1 MPLYNGNV
9 NIIEGGNSLLQLY
22 NYPPVIQFTTTGS
35 NRVVFNI
42 KQNVFCGGMELQWC
56 KSNTFASGT
65 ITSSNINCTASVLEP
80 LTSYRGWTETMGGF
94 GSASLNDDG
103 IYYMRVR
110 GTNKVQFYPYLPT
123 SSFTEPLQFSINRL
137 ASGSCYYLDGS
148 PNYVTEIG
156 GVTGQA
162 TWLPS
167 GFNSSSQKWYS
178 SAALGG
184 GGYITS
190 NLSASLTN
198 VSGTIHKFGDERGA
212 ELNNEVIRFS
222 NVLIDAGVYSSIYFD
237 QSSSTTPSGVSFIM
251 TTGSFRI
258 GTSDAVD
265 GQNTTP
271 WFDVVGKTLYSNG
284 ITSGQTTYT
293 LPASTG
299 SFNNIHVYLCNLGG
313 ASPNNNVNVF
323 LNGNLVTTITQNT
336 PPTGRYIVFQLFS
349 DSEFKFIGTRQD
361 VATVGTIPSIQSS
374 SLGCAFTS

>member
-1 MPLYNGNV
+1 
-9 NIIEGGNSLLQLY
+9 
-22 NYPPVIQFTTTGS
+22 
-35 NRVVFNI
+35 
-42 KQNVFCGGMELQWC
+42 
-56 KSNTFASGT
+56 
-65 ITSSNINCTASVLEP
+65 
-80 LTSYRGWTETMGGF
+80 
-94 GSASLNDDG
+94 
-103 IYYMRVR
+103 MRVR
-110 GTNKVQFYPYLPT
+110 GSNKVQFYPYLPT
-123 SSFTEPLQFSINRL
+123 SSFTEPLEFSINRL

-148 PNYVTEIG
+148 PNYVTEVG
-156 GVTGQA
+156 GTSGQA

-178 SAALGG
+178 SAALGS

-190 NLSASLTN
+190 NLSASLTY

-222 NVLIDAGVYSSIYFD
+222 DVIDAGVYSNIYFD

-265 GQNTTP
+265 GVNTLS
-271 WFDVVGKTLYSNG
+271 WIDVVGNRMISNG
-284 ITSGQTTYT
+284 VDSGPQTTYT

-299 SFNNIHVYLCNLGG
+299 SFNNIHVYLCNIGSG
-313 ASPNNNVNVF
+313 PNPNNVNIF
-323 LNGNLVTTITQNT
+323 LNGNLVTTLTQNT
-336 PPTGRYIVFQLFS
+336 PPTGRYLVFQMFS

-361 VATVGTIPSIQSS
+361 GLTGGSVVPSIQSS